1 MKIVTLIHFYYTII
15 FEGIKKVNKMFN
27 EIKTHE
33 ITVDIVILTIKD
45 DALQALLVK
54 RNN

>member
-1 MKIVTLIHFYYTII
+1 
-15 FEGIKKVNKMFN
+15 MFN

-45 DALQALLVK
+45 DALQSFAGK
-54 RNN
+54 T

>member
-1 MKIVTLIHFYYTII
+1 
-15 FEGIKKVNKMFN
+15 MFN

-45 DALQALLVK
+45 DALQVLLVK